1 MKTIISHLSVIL
13 LCSFTVLSFVACD
26 KEEIDINQIYGTWSE
41 SYNADNFSFDGSV
54 VYTFNNDTT
63 YTLYTSNIDG
73 SSQHTTTGLYRLGLG
88 GDNTITINPDKSDF
102 SNVTYVI
109 VKLTSK
115 EMAWQKQGTTYSH
128 GSFGS
133 DYRHFVKAK

>member
-1 MKTIISHLSVIL
+1 MKTIISHLSVVL
-13 LCSFTVLSFVACD
+13 FCCFTVLSFVACD

-41 SYNADNFSFDGSV
+41 SYNLDNFSFDGSV
-54 VYTFNNDTT
+54 DYTFNNDTT

-73 SSQHTTTGLYRLGLG
+73 SVQHTTTGLYRLGLF

-115 EMAWQKQGTTYSH
+115 EMAWQKQGTTYSP
-128 GSFGS
+128 GTFGS
-133 DYRHFVKAK
+133 DYRHFVKEK

>member
-1 MKTIISHLSVIL
+1 MKTIISHLSVVL
-13 LCSFTVLSFVACD
+13 FCCFTVLSFVTCD

-41 SYNADNFSFDGSV
+41 SYNLDNFSFDGSV
-54 VYTFNNDTT
+54 DYTFNNDTT

-73 SSQHTTTGLYRLGLG
+73 SVQHTTTGLYRLGLF

-115 EMAWQKQGTTYSH
+115 EMAWQKQGTTYSP
-128 GSFGS
+128 GTFGS
-133 DYRHFVKAK
+133 DYRHFVKVK

>member
-1 MKTIISHLSVIL
+1 MKTIISHLSVVL
-13 LCSFTVLSFVACD
+13 FCCFTVLSFVACD

-41 SYNADNFSFDGSV
+41 SYNLDNFSFDGSV
-54 VYTFNNDTT
+54 DYTFNNDTT

-73 SSQHTTTGLYRLGLG
+73 SVQHTTTGLYRLGLF

-115 EMAWQKQGTTYSH
+115 EMAWQKQGTTYSP
-128 GSFGS
+128 GTFGS
-133 DYRHFVKAK
+133 DYRHFVKVK